1 MNAFADAGAG
11 FRRDFRCLGVTDPL
25 QTYSLA
31 STGRARRPVAPSPTV
46 PAKPAKSDNRS
57 SSRRSRVSAGLL
69 MYRQL
74 DGELQVFIARPGGPW
89 FPNKEHDV
97 WTIPKGEVEPG
108 EQLLEAA
115 VREFQEEVGIEPS
128 GPFIEL
134 GSIRQKGGKTVH
146 AWAFSG
152 DWEDGCPIQS
162 NTVDIEWPPGSGKW
176 DSWPEID
183 RAGFFSVVAARVKL
197 KQSQH
202 PLLDRLV
209 QTVRGIS

>member
-1 MNAFADAGAG
+1 
-11 FRRDFRCLGVTDPL
+11 
-25 QTYSLA
+25 
-31 STGRARRPVAPSPTV
+31 
-46 PAKPAKSDNRS
+46 
-57 SSRRSRVSAGLL
+57 

-162 NTVDIEWPPGSGKW
+162 NTVDIEWPPGSGRW
-176 DSWPEID
+176 STWPEID
-183 RAGFFSVVAARVKL
+183 RAAFFTVPAARERMKFT
-197 KQSQH
+197 QQ
-202 PLLDRLV
+202 PLIDRLAELLARV
-209 QTVRGIS
+209 TVEA